1 MKKEIMYCRNCGK
14 PVPLDSKF
22 CQNCGTAV
30 AETTLE
36 TPQQPPVKPAKPN
49 GLSRKHIILGIIAG
63 LVLTA
68 VCSPLVF
75 FGRSQVLSSLL
86 NPENRSLSIL
96 PEPSGNQSSS
106 ISSSSNSTNQDTSQS
121 SQERYDSPTNSSFTE
136 NTPTPEGIQIRLFE
150 GNILGYSQPPDR
162 VVYADDQA
170 GPIPEWV
177 QLAPFCQTGCFRYN
191 GWLGLVTAGDSYDVI
206 FTEPTDTVGVQFWGD
221 PGDGIA
227 HVYLD
232 GDLVWEGNTEGTD
245 VNYPGGAFVNYL
257 QLENLPLIANHILR
271 IENDPAGGAVTM
283 YFFGSG
289 PVIP

>member
-1 MKKEIMYCRNCGK
+1 MYCQDCGK
-14 PVPLDSKF
+14 PVPLNSKY
-22 CQNCGTAV
+22 CQHCGTAV
-30 AETTLE
+30 VEITTK
-36 TPQQPPVKPAKPN
+36 PQQEPDFKTEKPN
-49 GLSRKHIILGIIAG
+49 GLSRKHIILGMIAC

-68 VCSPLVF
+68 LCTPLVLF
-75 FGRSQVLSSLL
+75 SRSQVLSSLL

-96 PEPSGNQSSS
+96 PEPSENQSSS
-106 ISSSSNSTNQDTSQS
+106 ISSSSNSTNQDTSQT
-121 SQERYDSPTNSSFTE
+121 SQEGSDSPTDSSFTE

-232 GDLVWEGNTEGTD
+232 GQLVWEGDTEGTD

-257 QLENLPLIANHILR
+257 QISNLPLIPNHILR
-271 IENDPAGGAVTM
+271 IETDPAGGAVTM

-289 PVIP
+289 PVMP